1 MLYLNPIKC
10 SSMLFC
16 VKDKLQRDLVSNN
29 ITIRNRKNEEIGNVE
44 IGNEVLG
51 ITFDNKLFFPSQ
63 LTSITKKVNIRLNNL
78 TRVKKYIIPEQKT
91 LISLSF
97 IKSHFNYCPLI
108 WMFCSNSDFHRL
120 IITDERSLR
129 LILDV

>member
-1 MLYLNPIKC
+1 MLCLNPIKC

-29 ITIRNRKNEEIGNVE
+29 ITIRNRKNKE

-51 ITFDNKLFFPSQ
+51 ITFDNKLFFSSH

-78 TRVKKYIIPEQKT
+78 TRVKKYIIPEEKT
-91 LISLSF
+91 LISLSS

-108 WMFCSNSDFHRL
+108 WMFCSNSNFHRL

>member
-1 MLYLNPIKC
+1 MLCLNPIKC

-29 ITIRNRKNEEIGNVE
+29 ITIRNRKNEK
-44 IGNEVLG
+44 VLG
-51 ITFDNKLFFPSQ
+51 ITFDNKLFFPSH

-91 LISLSF
+91 LISLSS
-97 IKSHFNYCPLI
+97 IKSRFNYCPLI

-120 IITDERSLR
+120 IITDVRSLR

>member
-1 MLYLNPIKC
+1 MLCLNPIKC

-29 ITIRNRKNEEIGNVE
+29 ITISNTKNEK
-44 IGNEVLG
+44 VLG
-51 ITFDNKLFFPSQ
+51 FTFDNKLFFPSH

-91 LISLSF
+91 LISLSS

>member
-29 ITIRNRKNEEIGNVE
+29 ITIRNRKNEK
-44 IGNEVLG
+44 VLG
-51 ITFDNKLFFPSQ
+51 ITFDNKLFFPSH

-91 LISLSF
+91 LISLSS

>member
-1 MLYLNPIKC
+1 MLCLNPIKC

-16 VKDKLQRDLVSNN
+16 VKDRLQRDLVSNN
-29 ITIRNRKNEEIGNVE
+29 ITIRNRKNEK
-44 IGNEVLG
+44 VLG
-51 ITFDNKLFFPSQ
+51 ITFDNKLFFPSH

-91 LISLSF
+91 LISLSS

>member
-1 MLYLNPIKC
+1 MLCLNPIKC

-29 ITIRNRKNEEIGNVE
+29 ITIRNRKNEK
-44 IGNEVLG
+44 VLG
-51 ITFDNKLFFPSQ
+51 ITFDNKLFFPSH

-91 LISLSF
+91 LISLSS

>member
-1 MLYLNPIKC
+1 MLCLNPVKC

-29 ITIRNRKNEEIGNVE
+29 ITIRNRKNEK
-44 IGNEVLG
+44 VLG
-51 ITFDNKLFFPSQ
+51 ITFDNKLFFPSH

-91 LISLSF
+91 LISLSS
-97 IKSHFNYCPLI
+97 IKSHFN
-108 WMFCSNSDFHRL
+108 
-120 IITDERSLR
+120 
-129 LILDV
+129 

>member
-1 MLYLNPIKC
+1 MLCLNLIKC

-16 VKDKLQRDLVSNN
+16 VKDKLQRDLVPNN
-29 ITIRNRKNEEIGNVE
+29 ITIRNRKNEK
-44 IGNEVLG
+44 VLG
-51 ITFDNKLFFPSQ
+51 IIFDNKLFFPSH

-91 LISLSF
+91 LISLSS

>member
-1 MLYLNPIKC
+1 MLCFNPIKC

-29 ITIRNRKNEEIGNVE
+29 ITIRNRKNEK
-44 IGNEVLG
+44 VLG
-51 ITFDNKLFFPSQ
+51 ITFDNKLFFPSH

-91 LISLSF
+91 LISLSS
-97 IKSHFNYCPLI
+97 IKSRFNYCPLI

-120 IITDERSLR
+120 IITDVRSLR